1 MEEKET
7 LIEPKKD
14 EPSELA
20 KRKAV
25 LEAALQEY
33 QAEEGALL
41 AKVKEKD
48 KQIASL
54 KRTHLFIVIATSIL
68 SAIIFGVSWY
78 PYADYVISHKGDP
91 EAMGEASYLF
101 ALPITL
107 GVFLVA
113 AIAIVIVGTKKS
125 KQLRTLQ
132 AEKAKLKEEYE
143 RMGR

>member
-1 MEEKET
+1 MDEKET

-33 QAEEGALL
+33 QAEEDALL
-41 AKVKEKD
+41 AKVQEKD

-54 KRTHLFIVIATSIL
+54 KRTRLFIVIATSIL

-78 PYADYVISHKGDP
+78 PYADYVHSHKDDP
-91 EAMGEASYLF
+91 SAMGEASYLLI
-101 ALPITL
+101 LPIL
-107 GVFLVA
+107 VGLFLTAV
-113 AIAIVIVGTKKS
+113 IVIVIIGTKKS

>member
-33 QAEEGALL
+33 QAEEDALL
-41 AKVKEKD
+41 TKVQEKER
-48 KQIASL
+48 QIASL
-54 KRTHLFIVIATSIL
+54 KRTHLFIVIATAIL
-68 SAIIFGVSWY
+68 STIIFGVSWY
-78 PYADYVISHKGDP
+78 PYADYVIFHKGDP
-91 EAMGEASYLF
+91 EAMGEASYLL
-101 ALPITL
+101 ALPIAL

-113 AIAIVIVGTKKS
+113 VIVIVIIGTKKS

>member
-1 MEEKET
+1 MDEKET

-33 QAEEGALL
+33 QAEEDALL

-78 PYADYVISHKGDP
+78 PYADYVISHQGDP
-91 EAMGEASYLF
+91 EAMGGASYLLI
-101 ALPITL
+101 LPIL
-107 GVFLVA
+107 VGLFLTAV
-113 AIAIVIVGTKKS
+113 IVIVIIGTKKS

>member
-25 LEAALQEY
+25 LEAAIQEY
-33 QAEEGALL
+33 QAEEDALL
-41 AKVKEKD
+41 AKIEEKER
-48 KQIASL
+48 QIASL
-54 KRTHLFIVIATSIL
+54 KRTHLFIVIATAIL

-91 EAMGEASYLF
+91 EAMGEASYLLI
-101 ALPITL
+101 LPIL
-107 GVFLVA
+107 VGLFLTAV
-113 AIAIVIVGTKKS
+113 IVIVIIGMKKS